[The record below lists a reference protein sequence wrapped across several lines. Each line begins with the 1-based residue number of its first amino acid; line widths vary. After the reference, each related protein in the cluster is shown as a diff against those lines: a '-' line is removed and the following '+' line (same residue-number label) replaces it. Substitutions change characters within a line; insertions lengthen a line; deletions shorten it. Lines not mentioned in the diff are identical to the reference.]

1 MEDQR
6 NLPALNHQ
14 RKQQRAA
21 AVTKD
26 CLLRRRAQPQS
37 PWTQPQPQLKVVK
50 PRSLVRRKKP
60 LKMEEVVRVS
70 KPLWLNRETR
80 NMATGTAVRNQ
91 VCTCVCVVSERE
103 RVTMCVLSSFWPVR
117 PILALFVTTL
127 SY

>member
-6 NLPALNHQ
+6 NQPALNHQ
-14 RKQQRAA
+14 RKQQRVAV
-21 AVTKD
+21 VTKD

-91 VCTCVCVVSERE
+91 VCTCTCVYVRE
-103 RVTMCVLSSFWPVR
+103 RVYNMCVIFL
-117 PILALFVTTL
+117 LA
-127 SY
+127 S